1 MLAQISH
8 FSLAHCPSLYTSS
21 KHCAWT
27 IYPKHSVFIF
37 CNLKLMIKTRNYY
50 QMCIRLYQ
58 TYTYLGTGW
67 TGRSSI
73 YFTSL
78 NLLYGTWNEEEL
90 ARQVASMPCLI
101 ALIKTDNF
109 DEAMG
114 FVDKINSL
122 QGNPVKSRKKYLVI
136 NTPNIDARLMQNKT
150 GNTYV
155 HIMKEGEAGKLSV
168 TKSP

>member
-1 MLAQISH
+1 M
-8 FSLAHCPSLYTSS
+8 
-21 KHCAWT
+21 
-27 IYPKHSVFIF
+27 
-37 CNLKLMIKTRNYY
+37 
-50 QMCIRLYQ
+50 
-58 TYTYLGTGW
+58 
-67 TGRSSI
+67 
-73 YFTSL
+73 
-78 NLLYGTWNEEEL
+78 YGTWTEEEL